1 MLEAQTPAAPGRRT
15 RARRAVRRLVLA
27 RRRPLAAVC
36 LALAV
41 VTGVQAA
48 RPSPPPTVEVAV
60 AARDLV
66 SGTVLGADDLVVR
79 HYPAAVAPVGSV
91 PDAVGR
97 TLAAPVR
104 AGEPITDVR
113 LVSPSLAAGYPGRV
127 LMPVRIADADVVA
140 LLRVGD
146 QVDVVAADPR
156 RGEASAVAVDV
167 PVVALPTGADGG
179 AADDGGAALSGR
191 LVVVAVFPE
200 DVDHIAG
207 ASATDLLGL
216 VVRG

>member
-1 MLEAQTPAAPGRRT
+1 M
-15 RARRAVRRLVLA
+15 VLA

-48 RPSPPPTVEVAV
+48 RPAPPATVAVTV

-66 SGTVLGADDLVVR
+66 SGTVLGADDLVIR
-79 HYPAAVAPVGSV
+79 HYPAAVAPAGSAAG
-91 PDAVGR
+91 AVGR
-97 TLAAPVR
+97 TLAGPVR
-104 AGEPITDVR
+104 AGEPVTDVR
-113 LVSPSLAAGYPGRV
+113 LVSPALGAGYPGRV
-127 LMPVRIADADVVA
+127 LMPVRIADAAVVA
-140 LLRVGD
+140 LVRVGD

-156 RGEASAVAVDV
+156 RGDAGAVAVDV
-167 PVVALPTGADGG
+167 PIVALPGAEADGSTGAGP
-179 AADDGGAALSGR
+179 LSGR

-216 VVRG
+216 VLRG